1 MASAPRNAMFRV
13 ATFNLENLDDRH
25 ATRPPLSARLPT
37 LRAQLQR
44 LQADVLC
51 LQEVNAQ
58 KLGRGKQR
66 HLDALDQLLANTRYE
81 GFTRVWTKDK
91 HNKGALDVHNL
102 VILSRHPIRAHS
114 QLWHDLVPP
123 PIYRSLSTTHTDAM
137 TSVRWDRPLLHAEI
151 AIGGGEVALHVINVH
166 LRAPRAAFILGAK
179 TPRHGGIPSAAG
191 PRVCLQPP

>member
-1 MASAPRNAMFRV
+1 MFRV

-58 KLGRGKQR
+58 ELGPGKQR
-66 HLDALDQLLANTRYE
+66 HLDALDQLLANTMYE

-91 HNKGALDVHNL
+91 HNKGALDIHNL
-102 VILSRHPIRAHS
+102 VILSRHPIGAYS
-114 QLWHDLVPP
+114 QLWVPP

-137 TSVRWDRPLLHAEI
+137 TSVQWDRPLLHAEI
-151 AIGGGEVALHVINVH
+151 AIGSGVTLHVINVH
-166 LRAPRAAFILGAK
+166 LRAPRAAF
-179 TPRHGGIPSAAG
+179 R
-191 PRVCLQPP
+191 